1 MQVFKGNIVTVNKHN
16 DVVNYLV
23 ENKGMIEFVGNQLPD
38 KYANW
43 PTIDLK
49 DKALIPAFVDTHQH
63 FASFSTFNSGLNVRL
78 SIILTKMNYQEL
90 ENLLSFAEK

>member
-1 MQVFKGNIVTVNKHN
+1 MQVFKGNIVTVNKNN

-63 FASFSTFNSGLNVRL
+63 FASFSTFNSALIN
-78 SIILTKMNYQEL
+78 
-90 ENLLSFAEK
+90 